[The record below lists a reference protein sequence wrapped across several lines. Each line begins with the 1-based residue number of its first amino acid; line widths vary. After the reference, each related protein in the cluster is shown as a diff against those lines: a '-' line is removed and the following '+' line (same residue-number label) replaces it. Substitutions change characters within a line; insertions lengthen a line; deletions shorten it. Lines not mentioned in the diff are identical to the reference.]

1 MAMTVL
7 DRLLFLQGGLC
18 FFCKRPLPRAEASV
32 EHLQAVAHGGTNHDA
47 NRVACCRSLNGILGS
62 MPLKDKI
69 DLVLKQDG
77 RFACP
82 NGQARQR
89 PTIAGVPSATSA
101 PASVAPS
108 AQLPGG
114 LPMAAPAAAAMQ
126 QVIDNL
132 KRRGTARPRNDK
144 TLRSTLEAL
153 CAQQKLGCSVDE
165 LLHLLINGGSV
176 TVDATGR
183 VTYRL

>member
-82 NGQARQR
+82 TRSDSGCSAR
-89 PTIAGVPSATSA
+89 SA
-101 PASVAPS
+101 
-108 AQLPGG
+108 
-114 LPMAAPAAAAMQ
+114 
-126 QVIDNL
+126 
-132 KRRGTARPRNDK
+132 RARPP
-144 TLRSTLEAL
+144 RST
-153 CAQQKLGCSVDE
+153 C
-165 LLHLLINGGSV
+165 
-176 TVDATGR
+176 R
-183 VTYRL
+183 PWYRP

>member
-1 MAMTVL
+1 M
-7 DRLLFLQGGLC
+7 
-18 FFCKRPLPRAEASV
+18 
-32 EHLQAVAHGGTNHDA
+32 
-47 NRVACCRSLNGILGS
+47 
-62 MPLKDKI
+62 KI
-69 DLVLKQDG
+69 RCLVLAG
-77 RFACP
+77 S
-82 NGQARQR
+82 
-89 PTIAGVPSATSA
+89 IALLA
-101 PASVAPS
+101 PFVAS
-108 AQLPGG
+108 AQNRQ
-114 LPMAAPAAAAMQ
+114 AMQ